1 MDSYDLKYIYCLFLY
16 GFLCHSLQAQEKYVL
31 NIEVAEEEKPILK
44 KYDYLSSHQDSLSA
58 ERTAK
63 NLINALHADGYLLA
77 ELTSRSSSAP
87 KNLNYGI
94 TVGEKFTWVKL
105 SSGNVE
111 SALLRRSGYKEN
123 QFEEKAFRFN
133 QVARLEKSIISYA
146 ERNGYPFASL
156 KLDSLRIEDNQI
168 GASLNFD
175 LGPLIKFDSL
185 DIQSDFALKPRF
197 LGNYLG
203 IIQGKPYD
211 QRKINFL
218 GRRLRTLAYL
228 RVTDAPTLTFQNSDA
243 TVHLKVDKRP
253 VNQIDGI
260 IGFLPNA
267 NRSDGLLITGQV
279 DIDLLNPFGSGK
291 QIGLHWQR
299 LSEETQNLNVLYDH
313 PNVLGSPL
321 DFNFQLDFL
330 KQDTLFTKR
339 IFDLRVSYNLGGN
352 SFLNVFSSSEGTDLI
367 GTPRII
373 NNQLPSVIDFD
384 LTSYGL
390 GFEWNSFDDP
400 FVVSSGTGL
409 IIKASTGNKK
419 ISRNIAFPAEVYDDT
434 DFKTLQ
440 YTFMLDFQ
448 NYWRFAQNLVL
459 VNKLSGGL
467 KANDQLFRNDA
478 FRLGGLNSIRGF
490 NENLFFATEYV
501 LSTIEGRLLFD
512 ESSYLLLFSDLAYIN
527 GDFQEAASTEL
538 ALGLGAGLSFATNS
552 GIFNFVYAIGSSQS
566 IGAFNFNQSKIHFGY
581 TTRF

>member
-1 MDSYDLKYIYCLFLY
+1 MPKIYLKYIYCLFICC
-16 GFLCHSLQAQEKYVL
+16 FLCHSLTAQEKYVL
-31 NIEVAEEEKPILK
+31 NIEVAEEEKLTLK
-44 KYDYLSSHQDSLSA
+44 KYDYSTSHQDSLSV
-58 ERTAK
+58 EKTVR
-63 NLINALHADGYLLA
+63 NLLNTLHADGYLLA
-77 ELTSRSSSAP
+77 TLVSRMSKSP
-87 KNLNYGI
+87 KKLDYRI
-94 TVGEKFTWVKL
+94 LIGEKFTWVKL
-105 SSGNVE
+105 SKGNVE
-111 SALLRRSGYKEN
+111 NAILRRSGYREN

-133 QVARLEKSIISYA
+133 QVARLEKNIISYA

-175 LGPLIKFDSL
+175 LGPFIKFDSL
-185 DIQSDFALKPRF
+185 DIESDFALKPRF

-203 IIQGKPYD
+203 IVQGKAYD
-211 QRKINFL
+211 QRKIDFL
-218 GRRLRTLAYL
+218 GRRLRTLPYL
-228 RVTDAPTLTFQNSDA
+228 RVTEAPTLTFQNAEA

-253 VNQIDGI
+253 VNRIDGI

-291 QIGLHWQR
+291 QIGIYWQR
-299 LSEETQNLNVLYDH
+299 LSEETQNLNVVYDH

-321 DFNFQLDFL
+321 DFNFDFNFL

-339 IFDLRVSYNLGGN
+339 VFDLRISYNLGGN

-367 GTPRII
+367 GTPRIV

-390 GFEWNSFDDP
+390 GFRWNNFDDP
-400 FVVSSGTGL
+400 FVISRGTGL
-409 IIKASTGNKK
+409 SLRASTGNKK
-419 ISRNIAFPAEVYDDT
+419 ISRNIAFPLEVYNGV

-440 YTFMLDFQ
+440 YTFNLDFQ

-490 NENLFFATEYV
+490 NENFFFATEYV
-501 LSTIEGRLLFD
+501 LSTVEGRLLFD
-512 ESSYLLLFSDLAYIN
+512 ESSYLLLFSDLAYIK
-527 GDFQEAASTEL
+527 GDFRETVNSEL
-538 ALGLGAGLSFATNS
+538 VLGVGAGLSFATNS
-552 GIFNFVYAIGSSQS
+552 GIFNFVYALGSSES
-566 IGAFNFNQSKIHFGY
+566 TGGFNFNQSKIHFGY